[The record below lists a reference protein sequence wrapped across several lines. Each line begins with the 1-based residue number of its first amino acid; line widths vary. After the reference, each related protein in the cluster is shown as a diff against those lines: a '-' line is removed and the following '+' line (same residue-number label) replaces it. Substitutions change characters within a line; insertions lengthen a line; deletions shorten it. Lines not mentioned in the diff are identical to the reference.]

1 MFCVILLFTLA
12 LSVSSWIPMMLIV
25 TSSPDCTKR
34 YCASTTP
41 MLSSFV
47 PLYSPM
53 HTIPFTAVPFTTIPF
68 TTIPATIHALYTHL
82 SVYLRGHG
90 AHLRRKRAMA
100 SRLLSFTRSQS
111 GARLRL
117 FCLLITSAMV
127 RLCVLRSARWS
138 IVDNLIRQVGLF
150 LSIYIYSLDLRRV
163 ILCSTASRKP
173 RCYCA

>member
-1 MFCVILLFTLA
+1 
-12 LSVSSWIPMMLIV
+12 MMLIV

-100 SRLLSFTRSQS
+100 SRLLSFTRLQS

-150 LSIYIYSLDLRRV
+150 LSIYIYIAWIFGVSSSAARLAVNQDATVLRWSDEKSAETTSPDSLG
-163 ILCSTASRKP
+163 
-173 RCYCA
+173 